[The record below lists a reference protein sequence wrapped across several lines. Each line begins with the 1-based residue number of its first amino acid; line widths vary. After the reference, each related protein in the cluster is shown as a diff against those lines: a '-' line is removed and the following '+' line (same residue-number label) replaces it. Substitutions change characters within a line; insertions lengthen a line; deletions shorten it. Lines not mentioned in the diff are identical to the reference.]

1 MTPEFA
7 GQLGRISAEIRRQ
20 VGVLLTRGGDVDC
33 VVVGDREAIQ
43 LPHPGRS
50 RSDQR
55 RFRGVRCV
63 HTHLGE
69 AGLSRDDLNDL
80 SLLRL
85 DTMTALEV
93 DEEGRPGRVH
103 TAHLSPDF
111 QPGEDRPLA
120 QVWTLLPACDIH
132 QLSLDFPAFIRDLEA
147 EFARKTERHW
157 RQAAGE
163 RAILVG
169 VTTGRLEEA
178 QERLDE
184 LEELARSADLRVLD
198 RFIQRRPRLDPR
210 LLLGHGK
217 LQEIVIRSLQRD
229 ATLLIFDR
237 NLTPSQAR
245 AICRETDLKVIDR
258 SQLILDIFAR
268 RAKSQEGRIQVELA
282 QLKYMMPRLAEFDDS
297 LSRLTGGIG
306 GRGPGETSLEVNRRR
321 VKDRIRHLEDKLE
334 GVCRSRRQ
342 RRARRQRHSVPV
354 ISIVGYTNAGKSTL
368 VNALTQAGVLVED
381 KLFATLDPVS
391 RRLRLSPERE
401 VLVSDTVGF
410 IRDLPEELVE
420 AFRATLEE
428 IEDSALLI
436 HLADAASPLRDA
448 QIAAVD
454 NILAGI
460 GLGDIPRLLVLNKA
474 DRLDAWH
481 REALARRYDAT
492 VISALRGEGLDTLLE
507 TVRRRL
513 ANGKATAWAETSAVN
528 EGENS

>member
-1 MTPEFA
+1 
-7 GQLGRISAEIRRQ
+7 
-20 VGVLLTRGGDVDC
+20 
-33 VVVGDREAIQ
+33 
-43 LPHPGRS
+43 
-50 RSDQR
+50 
-55 RFRGVRCV
+55 
-63 HTHLGE
+63 
-69 AGLSRDDLNDL
+69 
-80 SLLRL
+80 
-85 DTMTALEV
+85 
-93 DEEGRPGRVH
+93 
-103 TAHLSPDF
+103 
-111 QPGEDRPLA
+111 
-120 QVWTLLPACDIH
+120 
-132 QLSLDFPAFIRDLEA
+132 
-147 EFARKTERHW
+147 
-157 RQAAGE
+157 
-163 RAILVG
+163 
-169 VTTGRLEEA
+169 
-178 QERLDE
+178 
-184 LEELARSADLRVLD
+184 
-198 RFIQRRPRLDPR
+198 
-210 LLLGHGK
+210 
-217 LQEIVIRSLQRD
+217 
-229 ATLLIFDR
+229 
-237 NLTPSQAR
+237 
-245 AICRETDLKVIDR
+245 
-258 SQLILDIFAR
+258 
-268 RAKSQEGRIQVELA
+268 VELA